1 MRNLRLIILMVL
13 LLALGGCQVLENAS
27 SGAKSSKMMTK
38 EEEKLNKPI
47 LPDGLFLS
55 DDEKTLV
62 FREVEDSSQLSSSDY
77 HDMCEYLSGLDDEA
91 LDLINQEDAILLD
104 QGVLSSDLDPLEDLL
119 MKVRQNQR
127 NSLSVVNITAQGHP
141 VIDLLLFDGIRF
153 YGIHDTT
160 RDPYVKGKR
169 FEYEFLFLKMVKTDD
184 EIIYLLLNSEDYSD
198 QEILDAL
205 ESGESSEKVFNGLVL
220 LRYLR

>member
-1 MRNLRLIILMVL
+1 MRSFILIILMVL
-13 LLALGGCQVLENAS
+13 LFALAGCQVLENAS

-38 EEEKLNKPI
+38 EEEKLNKPV

-55 DDEKTLV
+55 EDEKALV

-91 LDLINQEDAILLD
+91 LDLINQEDAILID
-104 QGVLSSDLDPLEDLL
+104 QGVLISDLDPLDDLL

-127 NSLSVVNITAQGHP
+127 NSLSVVNLTIQGHP

-160 RDPYVKGKR
+160 RDPYVIGKR
-169 FEYEFLFLKMVKTDD
+169 FEYEFLFLKKIKTGD
-184 EIIYLLLNSEDYSD
+184 EIIYLLINSEDYSD
-198 QEILDAL
+198 QEIVDAL
-205 ESGESSEKVFNGLVL
+205 DSVETSEKVFNGHVL
-220 LRYLR
+220 LRYQR